1 MLQKK
6 NLISF
11 FVLLFTLPCFAQLDT
26 LPVKINL
33 YKNVTGDSL
42 WITVS
47 INTYTK
53 PSSLMFTASLENST
67 ARDTIFLPVI
77 DSSAAYCFVFPA
89 SIQKNLLLQAYFTPG
104 IFTISGVVNNQK
116 KALSV
121 KAILITENE
130 KIFNKE
136 VDLMDGNHFILP
148 SLVFENK
155 ASLAFNFGK
164 PNKGKDHPDISLIT
178 RPLVSDFN
186 ELIFSSSI
194 KRIDE
199 TKNSLPSNANGGIE
213 PDTTTD
219 SKYKLLKEVKV
230 TGIKKSRIERFN
242 ETYSSGLFKDASERV
257 IDCLDNNNI
266 LSYPDCISFLQ
277 TQMAGIQFTIQNDG
291 DRVIMWRGK
300 EMSAFYIDEI
310 AVDLEQMLG
319 MNTADIAMLKVY
331 PPPFFGSSN
340 GSGGAIALYTRRGEY
355 GSGRANDKKWLF
367 TVKGY
372 SPPVYVLFEENK

>member
-11 FVLLFTLPCFAQLDT
+11 FLLLFALSCFAQRDT

-33 YKNVTGDSL
+33 YRNTNGDSL

-53 PSSLMFTASLENST
+53 PSSLMFTATLENST
-67 ARDTIFLPVI
+67 ARDTVFLPVI

-89 SIQKNLLLQAYFTPG
+89 TIQKNLLLQAYFTPG

-130 KIFNKE
+130 QLFNRE
-136 VDLMDGNHFILP
+136 IELTDGNHFMLP

-164 PNKGKDHPDISLIT
+164 PNKGKDHPDISLATTPIT
-178 RPLVSDFN
+178 SDFN
-186 ELIFSSSI
+186 KLIFSSYI

-199 TKNSLPSNANGGIE
+199 TKNTIPPRANDANE
-213 PDTTTD
+213 NDSDTD
-219 SKYKLLKEVKV
+219 ARYKLLKEVKV
-230 TGIKKSRIERFN
+230 TGLKKSNIERFN
-242 ETYSSGLFKDASERV
+242 ETYSTGVFKDANERL
-257 IDCLDNNNI
+257 INCLDNINI

-277 TQMAGIQFTIQNDG
+277 TQIPGLRFTIQNDG
-291 DRVIMWRGK
+291 DNVIMWRGK
-300 EMSAFYIDEI
+300 EMKAFYIDEI
-310 AVDLEQMLG
+310 AVDIEQVLG
-319 MNTADIAMLKVY
+319 LNTADIAMVKVY
-331 PPPFFGSSN
+331 PPHFFGSSA
-340 GSGGAIALYTRRGEY
+340 GDGGAVAVYTRRGEY
-355 GSGRANDKKWLF
+355 RSTKSEDKKWLF

-372 SPPVYVLFEENK
+372 SSPVHILFEGNK

>member
-242 ETYSSGLFKDASERV
+242 ETYSSGLFKDANERV

-291 DRVIMWRGK
+291 DRVIIWRGK

>member
-242 ETYSSGLFKDASERV
+242 ETYSSGLFKDANERV

-355 GSGRANDKKWLF
+355 GAARANDKKWLF

>member
-26 LPVKINL
+26 HPVKINL

-121 KAILITENE
+121 KAILITDNE

-136 VDLMDGNHFILP
+136 IDLMDGNHFILP

-178 RPLVSDFN
+178 KPVVSDFN

-199 TKNSLPSNANGGIE
+199 TKNSLPSNANGDIE

-219 SKYKLLKEVKV
+219 SKYKLMKEVKV
-230 TGIKKSRIERFN
+230 TGIKKSSIERFN

-266 LSYPDCISFLQ
+266 LSYPDCISYLQ

-355 GSGRANDKKWLF
+355 SSSKANNKKWLF

-372 SPPVYVLFEENK
+372 SPPVYVLFEGDK

>member
-186 ELIFSSSI
+186 ELIFSSSL

-242 ETYSSGLFKDASERV
+242 ETYSSGLFKDANERV

>member
-186 ELIFSSSI
+186 ELIFSSSL

-242 ETYSSGLFKDASERV
+242 ETYSSGLFKDANERV

-291 DRVIMWRGK
+291 DRVIIWRGK

-355 GSGRANDKKWLF
+355 GAARANDKKWLF

>member
-33 YKNVTGDSL
+33 YRNVTGDSL
-42 WITVS
+42 WITVA

-67 ARDTIFLPVI
+67 ARDTVFLPVI

-89 SIQKNLLLQAYFTPG
+89 TIQKNLLLQAYFTPG

-130 KIFNKE
+130 QLFNRE
-136 VDLMDGNHFILP
+136 IDLTDGNHFMLP

-186 ELIFSSSI
+186 KMIFSDSI

-199 TKNSLPSNANGGIE
+199 AQLAIRQNAKGAVE
-213 PDTTTD
+213 YDTNAD
-219 SKYKLLKEVKV
+219 AKYKLLKEVKV
-230 TGIKKSRIERFN
+230 TGIKKSSIERFN

-266 LSYPDCISFLQ
+266 LSYPDCISYLQ

-291 DRVIMWRGK
+291 DKVIMWRGR
-300 EMSAFYIDEI
+300 EMKAFFIDEI
-310 AVDLEQMLG
+310 AVDLEQLVG
-319 MNTADIAMLKVY
+319 MNTADIAMVKVY

-340 GSGGAIALYTRRGEY
+340 GSGGAVAVYTRRGEY
-355 GSGRANDKKWLF
+355 RSAKTEDKKWLF

-372 SPPVYVLFEENK
+372 SSPVHILFEGNQ

>member
-277 TQMAGIQFTIQNDG
+277 T
-291 DRVIMWRGK
+291 
-300 EMSAFYIDEI
+300 
-310 AVDLEQMLG
+310 
-319 MNTADIAMLKVY
+319 
-331 PPPFFGSSN
+331 
-340 GSGGAIALYTRRGEY
+340 
-355 GSGRANDKKWLF
+355 LF
-367 TVKGY
+367 KTMVT
-372 SPPVYVLFEENK
+372 E

>member
-242 ETYSSGLFKDASERV
+242 ETYSSGLFKDANERV

-355 GSGRANDKKWLF
+355 GSTRANDKKWLF

>member
-242 ETYSSGLFKDASERV
+242 ETYSSGLFKDANERV